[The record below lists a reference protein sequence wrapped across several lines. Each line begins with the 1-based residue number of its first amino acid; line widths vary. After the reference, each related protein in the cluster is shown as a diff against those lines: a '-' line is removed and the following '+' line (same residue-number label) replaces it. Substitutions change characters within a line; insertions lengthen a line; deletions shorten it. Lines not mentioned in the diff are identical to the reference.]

1 MRRLDLR
8 SSNKHFALQNLS
20 IYYILKNK
28 TIQKKK
34 HKIINKA
41 WNGEFELP
49 DSSYSVSDIQ
59 DAIECITKKQS
70 IAN

>member
-28 TIQKKK
+28 TIQKNK

-41 WNGEFELP
+41 WNGEFELL
-49 DSSYSVSDIQ
+49 Q
-59 DAIECITKKQS
+59 
-70 IAN
+70 